1 MAILKTTVGDIHVRL
16 DTSEAPIT
24 TANFIQYAR
33 SGHYDGTIF
42 HRVIQ
47 GFMIQ
52 GGGMNAAMQEK
63 KTLAP
68 IKNESTNGK
77 SNRKYTIA
85 MARTNIPD
93 SATSQFFINTNDNL
107 FLDRSRA
114 SDGVGYAVFGEVIAG
129 MDVVDK
135 IEGVKTG
142 SRGRHDD
149 VPLQAIEILSVELE
163 PEEV

>member
-1 MAILKTTVGDIHVRL
+1 MAILKTTAGDIHVRL
-16 DTSEAPIT
+16 DSSAAPIT

-68 IKNESTNGK
+68 IKNESSNGK
-77 SNRKYTIA
+77 SNRKYTLA

-93 SATSQFFINTNDNL
+93 YSSTVPEL
-107 FLDRSRA
+107 RMA
-114 SDGVGYAVFGEVIAG
+114 SDTRCLAKLFQVWTWWIRSKE
-129 MDVVDK
+129 
-135 IEGVKTG
+135 
-142 SRGRHDD
+142 
-149 VPLQAIEILSVELE
+149 
-163 PEEV
+163 